1 MVQLPIK
8 KHIFG
13 ECKRPTDSYLFFSSY
28 RKVTLQ
34 RHKLLHLS
42 SYTENLF
49 NHFTLCFMSGKP
61 PEHTHIWQWHT
72 AVWCLISDTYYLY
85 RWGVKC
91 ALTEVEAVCT
101 SLISA
106 RIFAI
111 FSLSENLTKHS
122 NSSQAKSNV
131 SCERNATWNGT
142 VRGTKA
148 NSQYWLLIV

>member
-61 PEHTHIWQWHT
+61 PEHTYDNGTLQ
-72 AVWCLISDTYYLY
+72 SDASLVT
-85 RWGVKC
+85 C
-91 ALTEVEAVCT
+91 ITCTDEV
-101 SLISA
+101 LSA
-106 RIFAI
+106 RWQKWRPYVPHWFLLESSP
-111 FSLSENLTKHS
+111 FFPSLKTSQSIRILHRLNPMSPVKGMQHEMAQSEAQRQILN
-122 NSSQAKSNV
+122 
-131 SCERNATWNGT
+131 
-142 VRGTKA
+142 
-148 NSQYWLLIV
+148 IDF